1 MQPEPTKNDLSPMT
15 RAETEPVLLLDTT
28 GSMSWPASD
37 SSPVTRQQVV
47 HEALSGVVAALEAK
61 DSQAAAESAAAGEQE
76 GGVMLVTFSD
86 GTAQVLEDINSA
98 NFVEKWGEIVW
109 GGSTLIMPG
118 WNEVLENYMEEFGDQ
133 PITERPALLALVI
146 TDGEASDMDEFA
158 KVIAGAKAG
167 TYIAVAVI
175 GHGSDHDKALAQWQ
189 QAAEGHDHVRILTF
203 GGETDPKVISD
214 GLLAMV
220 G

>member
-1 MQPEPTKNDLSPMT
+1 MT

-28 GSMSWPASD
+28 GSMTWPASD

-61 DSQAAAESAAAGEQE
+61 DSQAAAEKAAGEDA

-98 NFVEKWGEIVW
+98 NFVEKWGEIQW
-109 GGSTLIMPG
+109 GGSTQIMPG
-118 WNEVLENYMEEFGDQ
+118 WNEVLENYMEEFGDE

-146 TDGEASDMDEFA
+146 TDGEAQDMAEFSQ
-158 KVIAGAKAG
+158 VIAGAKGG

-175 GHGSDHDKALAQWQ
+175 GHGPDHDAALSQWQ
-189 QAAEGHDHVRILTF
+189 KAADGHDHVRVLAF
-203 GGETDPKVISD
+203 GGETDPSVLSD